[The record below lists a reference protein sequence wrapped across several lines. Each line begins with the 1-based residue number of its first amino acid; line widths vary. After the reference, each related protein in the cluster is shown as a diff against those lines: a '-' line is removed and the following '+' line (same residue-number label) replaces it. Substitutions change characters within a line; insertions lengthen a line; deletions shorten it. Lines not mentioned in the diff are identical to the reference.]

1 MAAVLHSG
9 LAFQSGISYT
19 TSGNPTLVQDVAYE
33 YKIGTNKEIHPHAFH
48 LLVDSIVRR
57 VEMVVTKRDRSV
69 AALSARGK
77 DATLAESTIVKL
89 ENSTRIHILFHS
101 TNSEE
106 RDEFVQAVTR
116 SLADMGIEGKST
128 DI

>member
-1 MAAVLHSG
+1 VG
-9 LAFQSGISYT
+9 
-19 TSGNPTLVQDVAYE
+19 YE

-69 AALSARGK
+69 ASLRTRDQHPPGG
-77 DATLAESTIVKL
+77 ESVAVKL
-89 ENSTRIHILFHS
+89 DNSNTIYILFHAS
-101 TNSEE
+101 TSQE
-106 RDEFVQAVTR
+106 RDDFVQAVMR
-116 SLADMGIEGKST
+116 SLADMGIEAKSQ